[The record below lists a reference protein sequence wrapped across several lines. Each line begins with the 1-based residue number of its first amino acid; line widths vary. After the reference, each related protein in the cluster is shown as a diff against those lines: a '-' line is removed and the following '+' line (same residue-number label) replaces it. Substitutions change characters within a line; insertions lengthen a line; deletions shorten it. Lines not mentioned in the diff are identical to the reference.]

1 MKAYV
6 KISSTININ
15 VTSGLQHKDVT
26 NPDAHVADRLKIN
39 ALWPKMTIPILQ
51 GVHWYPAEITEWNT
65 VKRLVKDKV
74 LTIGEFSDEVQ
85 EVQCKELK
93 EKLTRAL
100 AKIQKE
106 VPVKEEDGDEVQ
118 EIPVKKSTK
127 KSKKVQEV
135 EEIEDIDL
143 EELAGKEE

>member
-39 ALWPKMTIPILQ
+39 ALWPKMTIPILA

-65 VKRLVKDKV
+65 VKNLVKDKITPPV
-74 LTIGEFSDEVQ
+74 FM
-85 EVQCKELK
+85 
-93 EKLTRAL
+93 TR
-100 AKIQKE
+100 
-106 VPVKEEDGDEVQ
+106 
-118 EIPVKKSTK
+118 
-127 KSKKVQEV
+127 
-135 EEIEDIDL
+135 
-143 EELAGKEE
+143 

>member
-39 ALWPKMTIPILQ
+39 ALWPKMTIPILA

-74 LTIGEFSDEVQ
+74 LTIGEFSEEVQ

-93 EKLTRAL
+93 EKLNRAL
-100 AKIQKE
+100 NKIQKE
-106 VPVKEEDGDEVQ
+106 IPVKEE
-118 EIPVKKSTK
+118 VKKTTTK
-127 KSKKVQEV
+127 KSKKVQEEV
-135 EEIEDIDL
+135 EEIEDLNL
-143 EELAGKEE
+143 EELAGEEE

>member
-39 ALWPKMTIPILQ
+39 ALWPKMTIPILA

-74 LTIGEFSDEVQ
+74 LTIGEFSDEVE

-106 VPVKEEDGDEVQ
+106 VPVKEEVKE
-118 EIPVKKSTK
+118 EAPVKKATK
-127 KSKKVQEV
+127 KSKKVQEEV

>member
-15 VTSGLQHKDVT
+15 VTSGLQNKDVT

-39 ALWPKMTIPILQ
+39 ALWPKMTIPILA

-65 VKRLVKDKV
+65 VKCLVKDKV
-74 LTIGEFSDEVQ
+74 LTIGEFSDEVE

-100 AKIQKE
+100 VKIQKE
-106 VPVKEEDGDEVQ
+106 MVVKEEVPVK
-118 EIPVKKSTK
+118 KTTK
-127 KSKKVQEV
+127 KSKKVQEEV
-135 EEIEDIDL
+135 EEIEDINL
-143 EELAGKEE
+143 EELAGDEQ